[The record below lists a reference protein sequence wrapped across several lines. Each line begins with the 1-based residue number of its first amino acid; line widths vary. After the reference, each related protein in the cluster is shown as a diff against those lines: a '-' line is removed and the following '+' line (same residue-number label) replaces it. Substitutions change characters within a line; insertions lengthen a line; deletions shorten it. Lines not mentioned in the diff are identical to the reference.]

1 MHRKPFLDLLNSYQ
15 TSLEDEKMMHQ
26 HTIDFVSSTP
36 DCFLREHPHGHI
48 TASVWIVNP
57 SYTKILMTLHS
68 KIGIWLQ
75 PGGHCDGDTDVYASA
90 VRELEEE
97 TGLSDYMVLN
107 SIFDID
113 VHEIAPYKNEP
124 AHLHF
129 DTRFLAIADDSQ
141 DIIISEE
148 SKDLKWFSLDEA
160 LANNHRRSIS
170 RMIDKTRLLSNK

>member
-75 PGGHCDGDTDVYASA
+75 PGGHCDGDTDVYKRQVNA
-90 VRELEEE
+90 
-97 TGLSDYMVLN
+97 
-107 SIFDID
+107 
-113 VHEIAPYKNEP
+113 
-124 AHLHF
+124 
-129 DTRFLAIADDSQ
+129 
-141 DIIISEE
+141 
-148 SKDLKWFSLDEA
+148 
-160 LANNHRRSIS
+160 
-170 RMIDKTRLLSNK
+170 